1 MERARSVEPSGA
13 ISELNKPAPSVKKD
27 QKPGV
32 LESWRLLRK
41 VGDECRAYVEAI
53 ISAVPGSSGGI
64 VRVLYLRSRLAAL
77 GSSATIGA
85 GIQVVGADAI
95 HIGRDFSCARGC
107 ALYADGGGQITIGD
121 RVALNANVSLN
132 AAIGGEIRIGSHV
145 LIGPGVLMRATNH
158 AFSRTDVP
166 IWQQGHI
173 PGKIQ
178 IADDAWIGGNVTIL
192 DGAVIGKG
200 AIVAAG
206 AVVNGHVPAYAI
218 VGGVPARLLRWRE
231 NAPVGERGHSESSHG
246 EQ

>member
-1 MERARSVEPSGA
+1 M
-13 ISELNKPAPSVKKD
+13 SEVAASAEQEK
-27 QKPGV
+27 KPGR
-32 LESWRLLRK
+32 SGFRSFLRK
-41 VGDECRAYVEAI
+41 VGDEFHAYVEAI
-53 ISAVPGSSGGI
+53 ISAVPGRSGGML
-64 VRVLYLRSRLAAL
+64 RALYFRSRLAGL
-77 GSSATIGA
+77 GPSASIAA
-85 GIQVVGADAI
+85 GIQVAGADAI
-95 HIGRDFSCARGC
+95 RIGSEFFCARGC
-107 ALYADGGGQITIGD
+107 SLYADGGGQITIGD

-166 IWQQGHI
+166 IWQQGHV

-206 AVVNGHVPAYAI
+206 AVVTGVVPAYAI
-218 VGGVPARLLRWRE
+218 VGGVPARLLKWRE
-231 NAPVGERGHSESSHG
+231 NAPAGTGEPS
-246 EQ
+246 

>member
-1 MERARSVEPSGA
+1 MGA
-13 ISELNKPAPSVKKD
+13 GCILS
-27 QKPGV
+27 
-32 LESWRLLRK
+32 R
-41 VGDECRAYVEAI
+41 VGDEILAYVEAI
-53 ISAVPGSSGGI
+53 VFSWPGASGGI
-64 VRVLYLRSRLAAL
+64 LRVLYLRSRLASL
-77 GSSATIGA
+77 GPSACISAGFQVAGPDTIS
-85 GIQVVGADAI
+85 
-95 HIGRDFSCARGC
+95 IGRDFSCARGC

-132 AAIGGEIRIGSHV
+132 AAISGEIRIGNHV

-166 IWQQGHI
+166 IWQQGHV

-178 IADDAWIGGNVTIL
+178 IADDAWIGGNVTLL